1 MPFAPV
7 EGGQLHYRFDGRQD
21 LPVLVLSNS
30 LGTDL
35 SMWDAQVPRFTQ
47 HFRVL
52 RYDSYG
58 HGASTFAAGGFRID
72 RLGQMLS
79 DCSIIWESRTFRFA
93 GYLLADL
100 SGSGWASMPRSN

>member
-7 EGGQLHYRFDGRQD
+7 EGGQVHYRFDGRQN

-35 SMWDAQVPRFTQ
+35 SMWDAPLPAFTQ

-52 RYDSYG
+52 RYDSRG
-58 HGASTFAAGGFRID
+58 HGASTFTGGTFGID
-72 RLGQMLS
+72 RLGQ
-79 DCSIIWESRTFRFA
+79 DA
-93 GYLLADL
+93 L
-100 SGSGWASMPRSN
+100 SGSGWASMPQSN